1 MMTTNSFLSKQIDQ
15 FSKLKSDEEKA
26 AFWADFSANFDK
38 LTEEEQTG
46 TQQEWKTNVE
56 HINNRLKEISTQL
69 TSSQKTIEIFPKNEE
84 ETRLIE
90 TLLSKMNVKFSFK

>member
-15 FSKLKSDEEKA
+15 FATLKSDEEKA
-26 AFWADFSANFDK
+26 AFWADFSKHFDD
-38 LTEEEQTG
+38 LTEEEQTN

-56 HINNRLKEISTQL
+56 RINHRLNEISTQL
-69 TSSQKTIEIFPKNEE
+69 NAQKTIQIFSKDEE

-90 TLLSKMNVKFSFK
+90 ALLSKMNITYSLK

>member
-15 FSKLKSDEEKA
+15 FSTLKSDEEKA
-26 AFWADFSANFDK
+26 AFWANFSAHFDD
-38 LTEEEQTG
+38 LTEEEQTN

-56 HINNRLKEISTQL
+56 RINHRLNEISTQL
-69 TSSQKTIEIFPKNEE
+69 NAQQTIEIFSKNEE

-90 TLLSKMNVKFSFK
+90 ALLSKMNIAYSLK